1 MNKRRKR
8 LQSKYILVILTIVC
22 ISLISLTLTS
32 TISLEP
38 VRNGA
43 GVLIIPIQ
51 NGLNKAGG
59 WLSGKQGTQRTAE
72 ELAEENAELREKVAS
87 LQEENTILTENV
99 QELESLRDLYQLDQ
113 NYTYFEKEAANIIA
127 KDSGVWYDE
136 FTINKGENNGVRKD
150 MNVIADGGLVGIV
163 TETGPNWAKVR
174 SIIHENSNVSAM
186 ILLTSDNC
194 IVSGK
199 MALEQEGKM
208 QLTDLSIDA
217 KVTVGGKVVTSH
229 ISDKYLPGIL
239 IGYIDEIHEDQNHLM
254 QEGYLIPAADFLHL
268 ENVLVIKETKDTGE
282 DS

>member
-87 LQEENTILTENV
+87 LQEENLVSMCHLNICN
-99 QELESLRDLYQLDQ
+99 
-113 NYTYFEKEAANIIA
+113 AN
-127 KDSGVWYDE
+127 
-136 FTINKGENNGVRKD
+136 
-150 MNVIADGGLVGIV
+150 
-163 TETGPNWAKVR
+163 
-174 SIIHENSNVSAM
+174 
-186 ILLTSDNC
+186 
-194 IVSGK
+194 
-199 MALEQEGKM
+199 
-208 QLTDLSIDA
+208 
-217 KVTVGGKVVTSH
+217 
-229 ISDKYLPGIL
+229 
-239 IGYIDEIHEDQNHLM
+239 
-254 QEGYLIPAADFLHL
+254 
-268 ENVLVIKETKDTGE
+268 
-282 DS
+282 